1 MPGPGFPTAWR
12 GANWK
17 VAGSAFYRASAL
29 AGAAGGY
36 AEARLV
42 ACAELG
48 AGAVQG
54 GAGRGGAAATVR
66 HCPRLPLFASP
77 IARVRWCACPC
88 PPTQYT
94 LPPGTLSHRRT
105 GGLSR
110 HHALHMDVLGS
121 ARPTTLLP
129 PAGRPSSP
137 DTHTLAHPHTRTLGH
152 RAVKT
157 GAHTTHS
164 LRVTGEQLR
173 RNPRIV
179 LRNTGALL
187 GPLRPTLFRVLAVVV
202 RRLSPSLK
210 QVLQQAVQKRA
221 SLQGRNV
228 LFSMSAIS
236 PASLTRRAGRSAP
249 GLGLRRGCVAR
260 RGACRVVRFAS
271 LRVGGGPVRWANH
284 AGGRAASGGSRSRR
298 LWSERF
304 E

>member
-1 MPGPGFPTAWR
+1 M
-12 GANWK
+12 
-17 VAGSAFYRASAL
+17 

-94 LPPGTLSHRRT
+94 LPPDTLSHRRT
-105 GGLSR
+105 GGLQR
-110 HHALHMDVLGS
+110 HHACIWTSSGLRAPPPCCRP
-121 ARPTTLLP
+121 AR
-129 PAGRPSSP
+129 RPSS
-137 DTHTLAHPHTRTLGH
+137 THTLAHTHTRTLH
-152 RAVKT
+152 RQDRRT
-157 GAHTTHS
+157 HTTHS

-173 RNPRIV
+173 HNPRIV

-202 RRLSPSLK
+202 RRLSPFLK
-210 QVLQQAVQKRA
+210 QVLQQAGQKRA

-228 LFSMSAIS
+228 LFCMSAIS

-284 AGGRAASGGSRSRR
+284 AGPRVPPNLPGSGHTIMPWCPPDQHAAWPSRAA
-298 LWSERF
+298 
-304 E
+304 

>member
-94 LPPGTLSHRRT
+94 LPPDTLSHRRT
-105 GGLSR
+105 GAAGTT
-110 HHALHMDVLGS
+110 LHMDGLGS

-129 PAGRPSSP
+129 PCPSPVVAGH
-137 DTHTLAHPHTRTLGH
+137 THTPTHTHSHTRAPRRQDRRT
-152 RAVKT
+152 
-157 GAHTTHS
+157 HTTHS

-173 RNPRIV
+173 HNPRIV

-187 GPLRPTLFRVLAVVV
+187 GPLRFTLFRVLGVVV
-202 RRLSPSLK
+202 RRLSPFLK
-210 QVLQQAVQKRA
+210 QVRQQTVRNRA
-221 SLQGRNV
+221 SLQGWKC
-228 LFSMSAIS
+228 LFRMSAIS
-236 PASLTRRAGRSAP
+236 PASRTRRAG
-249 GLGLRRGCVAR
+249 
-260 RGACRVVRFAS
+260 
-271 LRVGGGPVRWANH
+271 
-284 AGGRAASGGSRSRR
+284 
-298 LWSERF
+298 
-304 E
+304 